1 MALSRPRHPPSWV
14 AYTPGADEIELG
26 LAAPPGS
33 AAGDPRAVTVN
44 TSWLRHNCAAL
55 LEESSGQKIGRSVLC
70 VKRCPTFDTGTEFD
84 DDWESV
90 AGF

>member
-1 MALSRPRHPPSWV
+1 MTLRDACYTSPAAPAHPAPNTRQHPQPRSWV

-33 AAGDPRAVTVN
+33 GAGDPRAVTVN

-55 LEESSGQKIGRSVLC
+55 LEESSGQKIGRSVD
-70 VKRCPTFDTGTEFD
+70 R
-84 DDWESV
+84 
-90 AGF
+90 